1 MTASYALEGLISAV
15 LDEPDY
21 EWLRQNV
28 DFLIV
33 PFVDKDG
40 VEEGDQGKQKA
51 A

>member
-1 MTASYALEGLISAV
+1 MAPT
-15 LDEPDY
+15 
-21 EWLRQNV
+21 NV